1 MNKYIILYLEGYTEP
16 VKVKIEEVRNDIYED
31 IHEKKLRLAM
41 AQEFDRM
48 KDEAGIDNFLAGTAH
63 APQKK
68 NQTTVSRSGS
78 KMGGVDPAR
87 RARRLRNHRPI
98 AAYPAHYANRPAK
111 RSARRALRR
120 GADASQLARN

>member
-48 KDEAGIDNFLAGTAH
+48 KDEAGIDNFLAGTSH

-78 KMGGVDPAR
+78 KMGGVDPGAVPAAFETTGLLPRTPPTTQTGQQNGLPAAR
-87 RARRLRNHRPI
+87 SGAVPTPRN
-98 AAYPAHYANRPAK
+98 
-111 RSARRALRR
+111 
-120 GADASQLARN
+120 